1 MEPTKPIKV
10 LIALDYD
17 PTAKRIADAGY
28 KMARAMKAEVLLLHV
43 ISDPVYYASVE
54 YSPIMGLTDS
64 LGVDP
69 LKFDG
74 INRLKEVSLHFLDGI
89 KKHLADK
96 TITTVVV
103 EGDFAEAILNTAKEQ
118 HAGIIVLGSHS
129 HKWLENIIMGSVAE
143 KVLRHTTIP
152 LFIVPTKKRD

>member
-1 MEPTKPIKV
+1 METTKPIKV

-17 PTAKRIADAGY
+17 PTAKKIADAGY
-28 KMARAMKAEVLLLHV
+28 KMAKAMKAEVVLLHV

-69 LKFDG
+69 MKFEG
-74 INRLKEVSLHFLDGI
+74 VNRLNEVSQHFLDGI
-89 KKHLADK
+89 KHHLGDK
-96 TITTVVV
+96 SIQTIVF
-103 EGDFAEAILNTAKEQ
+103 EGDFAESILKSAKDQ

-129 HKWLENIIMGSVAE
+129 HKWLENIILGSVAE
-143 KVLRHTTIP
+143 KVLRHSTIP